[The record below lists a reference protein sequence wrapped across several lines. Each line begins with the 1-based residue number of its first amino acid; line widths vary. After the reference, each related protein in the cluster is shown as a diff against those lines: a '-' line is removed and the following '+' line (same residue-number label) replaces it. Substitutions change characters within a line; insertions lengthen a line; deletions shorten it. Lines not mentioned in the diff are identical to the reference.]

1 VKIERLVRP
10 GILDIQRY
18 EPGEDHPGAIKL
30 SSNENPRPPH
40 PAIVEA
46 VAAEMR
52 VANRYPESGCPD
64 LTQALAARHGL
75 SPAEIMVGNGSN
87 EIIDLLVRAVA
98 GPGDNIVFPVPSFIV
113 YALIARICGC
123 EGVGIPCRD
132 YRLDLVAM
140 RQAVNERTRAVLIC
154 NPNNPTST
162 YVTAGEVR
170 AFLRDLPEDV
180 FVLMDEAYIDYVDAP
195 DYPDSLAM
203 WRERSQIVVLRTF
216 SKFFAIAGV
225 RVGYCIAHPDVIG
238 VLHRVRQPFNV
249 SRLAQAAGLA
259 ALGCAHE
266 LAPLARETLAERAR
280 VRDEILRLGL
290 ACPPTQANFVFVD
303 LGASTLDLFAE
314 LQRRGVIVRRLGQ
327 FGATRNSYRVSIG
340 TPDENDRL
348 IAALRDTLRPHP
360 GASPA
365 PPASR

>member
-1 VKIERLVRP
+1 MKIERLVRP

-40 PAIVEA
+40 PRIVEA
-46 VAAEMR
+46 VAAAMLT
-52 VANRYPESGCPD
+52 ANRYPESGCPE

-75 SPAEIMVGNGSN
+75 SSREIMVGNGSN
-87 EIIDLLVRAVA
+87 EIIDLLVRAIA
-98 GPGDNIVFPVPSFIV
+98 GPGDNVVFPVPSFIV
-113 YALIARICGC
+113 YALIAKICGC
-123 EGVGIPCRD
+123 AGVGVPCRD

-140 RQAVNERTRAVLIC
+140 RRAVNERTRAVLIC

-162 YVTAGEVR
+162 YVTEAEVR

-180 FVLMDEAYIDYVDAP
+180 FVLMDEAYIDYVDAA
-195 DYPDSLAM
+195 DYPDSMAM
-203 WRERSQIVVLRTF
+203 WRERPQFVVLRTF

-225 RVGYCIAHPDVIG
+225 RVGYCIAHPDVID

-259 ALGCAHE
+259 ALACAHE
-266 LAPLARETLAERAR
+266 LKPMVRETIAERAR
-280 VRDEILRLGL
+280 IRSEILRLGL
-290 ACPPTQANFVFVD
+290 ACPPSQANFLFVD
-303 LGASTLDLFAE
+303 LGASDLDLFAE

-327 FGATRNSYRVSIG
+327 FGATRNSYRISVG

-348 IAALRDTLRPHP
+348 IAALRDAIGSQP
-360 GASPA
+360 AAPA
-365 PPASR
+365 PRPASR